1 MKKITIL
8 LMLVMVVIPDLAQ
21 HPTGN
26 HAYRIADRIVKQ
38 QVALGL
44 DEDCHQD
51 IVWDIR
57 DMEEL
62 DNRLRG
68 CQYTYDN
75 LSRLTAAAYGEGSS
89 LSTNKGRY
97 SETFQYDKMGNVEA
111 VTRYGLQDN
120 NAYDTLNLPSKVVHT
135 TYGDIDY
142 TYDASGRKLRT
153 YNIYVR
159 TRLGHGGGT
168 SVPVRYETKYD
179 YCGNVI
185 YRNGNL
191 SQILIEGGYVTM
203 NGTTPQYHYYL
214 TDHLGNNRVVFSEGN
229 AIEQEELDRLHGLDW
244 YDYGAR
250 QMDGMRFT
258 TIDPLAEKYYGISP
272 YAYVL
277 DNPVLYIDPDG
288 KGSLQYLK
296 AGYKLGRRVVRN
308 GISALG
314 QTETYMSAFSEVRD
328 AVNTFTDSNASNGEK
343 AMAVLSVFSEFLPVS
358 IGDVKDA
365 RKVVNKVV
373 KIVHGNSKASTK
385 AQHAY
390 DIINT
395 KKEKVVKTG
404 VSGGRIRKDGKSSR
418 AESQVRKWNENEGE
432 GTYRSEIT
440 HIEPAGS
447 GSRERILKYEKDR
460 AKFLHEQGELDPEK
474 HQKP

>member
-1 MKKITIL
+1 
-8 LMLVMVVIPDLAQ
+8 
-21 HPTGN
+21 
-26 HAYRIADRIVKQ
+26 
-38 QVALGL
+38 
-44 DEDCHQD
+44 
-51 IVWDIR
+51 
-57 DMEEL
+57 
-62 DNRLRG
+62 
-68 CQYTYDN
+68 
-75 LSRLTAAAYGEGSS
+75 
-89 LSTNKGRY
+89 
-97 SETFQYDKMGNVEA
+97 
-111 VTRYGLQDN
+111 
-120 NAYDTLNLPSKVVHT
+120 
-135 TYGDIDY
+135 
-142 TYDASGRKLRT
+142 
-153 YNIYVR
+153 
-159 TRLGHGGGT
+159 
-168 SVPVRYETKYD
+168 
-179 YCGNVI
+179 
-185 YRNGNL
+185 
-191 SQILIEGGYVTM
+191 
-203 NGTTPQYHYYL
+203 
-214 TDHLGNNRVVFSEGN
+214 VVFSEGN
-229 AIEQEELDRLHGLDW
+229 AIEQVNHYYAFGGLMGESTNGDVQRFKYNGKELDRLHGLDW